1 MHDYSNDKARVSARG
16 WVSKPQ
22 GACHAATNA
31 PYLDSTLSGVLLL
44 LDEKEHNGQDKLMQ
58 QERD

>member
-1 MHDYSNDKARVSARG
+1 MHDYSNDKARVPARG

-31 PYLDSTLSGVLLL
+31 PFLDSTLSGVLLF
-44 LDEKEHNGQDKLMQ
+44 LDEKDRSGQDQLDATGM
-58 QERD
+58 